1 MQKNNLHVT
10 HTDGH
15 KRISVLRPISNG
27 VNKFILAFFLC
38 IFAFI
43 LFSQPVFASTD
54 SAALVTCGLKGMKPC
69 EACEVFLLI
78 QNVLNFIWYSVT
90 LWVAILMFLYGGIL
104 MMVSAFAG
112 GETRLHERGKKII
125 TNTIIGVVIVFVAW
139 LGIDFVIKTLG
150 GFTD

>member
-1 MQKNNLHVT
+1 M
-10 HTDGH
+10 
-15 KRISVLRPISNG
+15 
-27 VNKFILAFFLC
+27 NKFILAFFLC

-104 MMVSAFAG
+104 IMGFCFAG
-112 GETRLHERGKKII
+112 GTTRLNYQGKNILI
-125 TNTIIGVVIVFVAW
+125 
-139 LGIDFVIKTLG
+139 
-150 GFTD
+150 